1 MELAE
6 RKGEF
11 MHPLDRL
18 FKPKSIAVVGASTDE
33 SKAGYQMMYALRS
46 FPGELYPINPKADS
60 ILGFKAS
67 ASLEAIGKPV
77 DLVVL
82 TIPAAGCADILQQAG
97 QTGAGAALIIGG
109 GFAETGE
116 SGRAIQQE
124 ILAICHKYDI
134 KLLGPNT
141 AGFATPSAGVCA
153 NFNPWIG
160 EVAAGPIGLISQSGA
175 MSLVL
180 SALIHTQNLGVSL
193 ATGVGNSAV
202 VGVADVV
209 EYLTDD
215 TDTKVIILYLEGIK
229 DGRRLYDAV
238 RNAVKKKPVL
248 FLTVG
253 QANIGEFA
261 VSHTGNLIGSFKM
274 KTSALKQAGAIM
286 IDSSDDLIDAANL
299 LSRTRLEPKENPGVG
314 FLTGQAGPG
323 MVITDYLR
331 SKGVLIPE
339 LNPATVEKIRQALP
353 PLTYIKNPVDTGRP
367 GPGFPS
373 VLEAIA
379 ADSAIDLLLTY
390 IIDEPAVIEPITL
403 FKGLSDIRQPII
415 MGTSGFEEN
424 IHPVQKAL
432 SAMNIASFASPDRA
446 AKAVCALV
454 NDAKSAYRLS
464 RSEEAAAE
472 LPKFE
477 RLNQTPSEA
486 EAKDILQRIGI
497 PTPRRAV
504 CRTHEEAKE
513 AFGSLSR
520 PCVLKILDPGIS
532 HKTEVGGVILN
543 IKTERQLTSALRRID
558 RIKVEN
564 ERRYLV
570 EEMAKDG
577 LELIIGATNDASFG
591 STVLVG
597 LGGITAEAIKDTAMR
612 LAPLGFN
619 EAMDMISGLRGRSL
633 FDGWRGSPPLDKV
646 SVARA
651 LVALGEFMLS
661 HPEVKEV
668 DLNPVRVYETGLLA
682 LDALF
687 VL

>member
-1 MELAE
+1 M
-6 RKGEF
+6 RS
-11 MHPLDRL
+11 LDRL

-33 SKAGYQMMYALRS
+33 SKAGYQMIYALRN

-60 ILGFKAS
+60 ILGFRAFS
-67 ASLEAIGKPV
+67 SLQEIGKPV

-82 TIPAAGCADILQQAG
+82 TIPAAGCADILQRAG
-97 QTGAGAALIIGG
+97 QAGAGAALIIGG

-124 ILAICHKYDI
+124 ILAICHQYNI
-134 KLLGPNT
+134 RLLGPNT

-180 SALIHTQNLGVSL
+180 SALIHTQNLGISL
-193 ATGVGNSAV
+193 ATGVGNSAD

-209 EYLTDD
+209 EYLMDD
-215 TDTKVIILYLEGIK
+215 TDTKVIVLYLEGIR

-238 RNAVKKKPVL
+238 CKAVKKKPVL

-286 IDSSDDLIDAANL
+286 TDSSDDLIDAANL
-299 LSRTRLEPKENPGVG
+299 LCRTRLEPKENPGVG

-323 MVITDYLR
+323 MVIADYLR

-339 LNPATVEKIRQALP
+339 LKPATVEKIRQALP
-353 PLTYIKNPVDTGRP
+353 PLTFIKNPVDTGRP
-367 GPGFPS
+367 GPGFPK

-379 ADSAIDLLLTY
+379 ADPSIGLLLTF
-390 IIDEPAVIEPITL
+390 ILDEPSVIEPITL
-403 FKGLSDIRQPII
+403 FRGLSDIRQPII
-415 MGTSGFEEN
+415 MGTSGFEKN

-432 SAMNIASFASPDRA
+432 SEMNIASFASPDRA

-454 NDAKSAYRLS
+454 NDAKAAYRLS
-464 RSEEAAAE
+464 RREEAATD
-472 LPKFE
+472 LPKVE
-477 RLNQTPSEA
+477 RLNRIPNEA

-497 PTPRRAV
+497 PTPRRVV
-504 CRTHEEAKE
+504 CRSHDEVKE

-520 PCVLKILDPGIS
+520 PCVLKILDPAIT

-543 IKTERQLTSALRRID
+543 IKTERQITAALRRID
-558 RIKVEN
+558 RIKGEH

-577 LELIIGATNDASFG
+577 LELIIGATNDVSFG

-619 EAMDMISGLRGRSL
+619 EAMDMISELRGKSL
-633 FDGWRGSPPLDKV
+633 FEGWRGLPPLDKE

-651 LVALGEFMLS
+651 LVALGQFMLN
-661 HPEVKEV
+661 HPEIKEV
-668 DLNPVRVYETGLLA
+668 DLNPVRVYEAGLLA